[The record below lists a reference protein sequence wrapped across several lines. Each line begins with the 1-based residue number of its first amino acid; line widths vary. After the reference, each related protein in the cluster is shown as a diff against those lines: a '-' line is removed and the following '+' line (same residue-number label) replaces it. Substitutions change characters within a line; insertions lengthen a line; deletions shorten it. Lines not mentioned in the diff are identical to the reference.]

1 MKNLDW
7 KRVMVML
14 SVLALGL
21 PAAAWAEE
29 AFTQTASVSYRSAD
43 GTQQEVYSG
52 YGMAVQGSTLTL
64 DLKGNAAG
72 GAGWNVEDLDP
83 AMLRLDSQT
92 VTRLSDTKPQLAVTK
107 LQFTALKPGTTVF
120 QIRQKG
126 NDPTNDLEVHLTIDQ
141 AKQISSVHFTRP
153 GASGETDGKTAASL
167 RKSLASVKDPF
178 QETHEG
184 HLIRNGFTGEAYSDD
199 MVLLHLDWG
208 MTQKDVE
215 KLAKKMDCSVQYYMP
230 MLSMAA
236 LKLDKPV
243 KNSQEMQQLLSKLD
257 GTTGVIMADVDRV
270 LQLD

>member
-1 MKNLDW
+1 
-7 KRVMVML
+7 ML

-21 PAAAWAEE
+21 PAAVGAEE

-126 NDPTNDLEVHLTIDQ
+126 NDPTNDLEIHLTIDQ
-141 AKQISSVHFTRP
+141 AQQISSVHFTRP

-215 KLAKKMDCSVQYYMP
+215 KLAKKNGLQRPVLHAHAEHGSVETGHAGEKFP
-230 MLSMAA
+230 RNAA
-236 LKLDKPV
+236 APEQIGRDYRGHHGRRGPGAAAELKE
-243 KNSQEMQQLLSKLD
+243 N
-257 GTTGVIMADVDRV
+257 
-270 LQLD
+270 